1 MASADGTLLFETKLD
16 TKGLQTGL
24 RGIDDRLKG
33 IQKTSVLAF
42 GALGTGLT
50 VAGTA
55 GVKFNAKVEQYTA
68 TFETFTGSVEEANK
82 TVERLQELGAKTPF
96 EFTELAE
103 TTQLLMAYG
112 FSADE
117 AVNSLTMLGDASQ
130 GNAEK
135 LTSIATGF
143 ARMKSSGKVTL
154 EYLNLMIE
162 NGFNPLQQIAE
173 DTGRNM
179 GEMYDAISHG
189 EVTFEEVENAMKKM
203 TSKGGQYFGLMEKQS
218 KTMNGM
224 FSTLSDTVQMKLGE
238 AFQTVNNKIVEFLPT
253 LIEFIENLDVKEV
266 IRNIKILA
274 ITLGSVYTTVTALR
288 GVIKLFNIIT
298 MIKKIGGLSV
308 AFGNLVANISLIAT
322 TVAPV
327 LGVVAGIGALIAV
340 GYLLIKNWDKISQW
354 AQKVWASIKESWG
367 KAGEWFNQ
375 TVVIPIKDFFSNMWN
390 SIKDFGT
397 NTWESIK
404 GVWKSVSTWFN
415 DTVVKP
421 ISNLFSV
428 IYEKFMS
435 VINDFKE
442 IFRRAGVI
450 FNELV
455 VKPIT
460 EFSTNLFNII
470 KNSATSLWESIIN
483 IWISASSW
491 FNNVVIEPIKN
502 FFINMWNIVSNK
514 ARDGWKA
521 VTNIWKSAK
530 DWFSN
535 NVTKP
540 IKGFFTSMWDSVKST
555 TKNAWNWILGLF
567 SKGGKIFDGVVGSV
581 ADVFKNIVNAI
592 IRGINAVIAIPFNKI
607 NSILNAF
614 RNISILGVKPFDQLF
629 SQNPLPVP
637 KIPQLEKGGI
647 LRKGQVGFLEGKGD
661 EAVMPLER
669 NKYWVNAVAKEFAR
683 IQPNIINN
691 DKGQTIN
698 FYTPVTSPDEVSR
711 RLRIDART
719 GMIG

>member
-1 MASADGTLLFETKLD
+1 MADGTLIFDTKLD

-24 RGIDDRLKG
+24 QGIDSKLKN
-33 IQKTSVLAF
+33 IQKTSALAF
-42 GALGTGLT
+42 GALGTGLIG
-50 VAGTA
+50 AGTA
-55 GVKFNAKVEQYTA
+55 GVKFNAQVEQYTA
-68 TFETFTGSVEEANK
+68 TFETFTGSVDEANK

-135 LTSIATGF
+135 LNSIATGF

-162 NGFNPLQQIAE
+162 NGFNPLQQIAK
-173 DTGRNM
+173 DTGRDM
-179 GEMYDAISHG
+179 GEMYDAISKG
-189 EVTFEEVENAMKKM
+189 EITFDQVEGAMKKM

-218 KTMNGM
+218 KTLNGM
-224 FSTLSDTVQMKLGE
+224 MSTLSDTVQMKLGE
-238 AFQTVNNKIVEFLPT
+238 AFKVVNEKIVDLLPSI
-253 LIEFIENLDVKEV
+253 IEFIENLDIKEV

-274 ITLGSVYTTVTALR
+274 ITLGSVYTITTALR

-298 MIKKIGGLSV
+298 MIKNIGGLSV
-308 AFGNLVANISLIAT
+308 AFGNLVANISLIST

-354 AQKVWASIKESWG
+354 AQKVWASIKEAWG

-375 TVVIPIKDFFSNMWN
+375 TVVIPIKDFFSKMWN

-397 NTWESIK
+397 NTCESIK
-404 GVWKSVSTWFN
+404 GVWESVSTWFN
-415 DTVVKP
+415 DTVVSP

-435 VINDFKE
+435 VVVDFQE

-450 FNELV
+450 FDELV

-460 EFSTNLFNII
+460 EFSTNLFNSI
-470 KNSATSLWESIIN
+470 KDGASALWESIVN
-483 IWISASSW
+483 IWINVSTWFSA
-491 FNNVVIEPIKN
+491 NVIEPVKN
-502 FFINMWNIVSNK
+502 FFINLWNVVSNK
-514 ARDGWKA
+514 ARDGWKG
-521 VTNIWKSAK
+521 VTNVWNSAK

-540 IKGFFTSMWDSVKST
+540 IKGFFNGMWESIKSS
-555 TKNAWNWILGLF
+555 TKNAWDWILGLF
-567 SKGGKIFDGVVGSV
+567 TKGGRIFDGVVGSV
-581 ADVFKNIVNAI
+581 ADVFRNIVNAI

-607 NSILNAF
+607 NGILNSF

-629 SQNPLPVP
+629 GQNPLPVP
-637 KIPQLEKGGI
+637 KIPQLERGGI
-647 LRKGQVGFLEGKGD
+647 LKKGQVGLLEGKGA
-661 EAVMPLER
+661 EAVIPLER
-669 NKYWVNAVAKEFAR
+669 NKFWVNAVAKEFAR
-683 IQPNIINN
+683 LQPNIINN

-698 FYTPVTSPDEVSR
+698 FYSPVTSPDEVSR
-711 RLRIDART
+711 RLRIDARMEMV
-719 GMIG
+719 G